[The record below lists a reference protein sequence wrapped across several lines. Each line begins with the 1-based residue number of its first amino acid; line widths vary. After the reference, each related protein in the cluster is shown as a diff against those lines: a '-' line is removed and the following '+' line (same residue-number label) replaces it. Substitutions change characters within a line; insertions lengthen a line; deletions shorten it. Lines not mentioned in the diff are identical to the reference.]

1 MDEIKLLLI
10 FKRLT
15 RALDEIESCVNCP
28 IKLTCDKSED
38 INFYTLCDV
47 FTSAIDELKEI
58 NNR

>member
-1 MDEIKLLLI
+1 MDETKLLSI
-10 FKRLT
+10 FKRLS

-28 IKLTCDKSED
+28 IRSTCDRNED
-38 INFYTLCDV
+38 VNAYTLCDV